1 MGAAMPQLEGIRQL
15 GRVLR
20 LGMSLV
26 AGTCGVSAVAL
37 GLHSEDAPAEMIH
50 PIVAL
55 TAVQAPHHG
64 VVSSTVVARS
74 PRATRSAPDPRTTDH
89 VCSQVPIQPG
99 LGEEPG
105 IQAPA
110 TQTALIQPGLGGV
123 PSIEAVATELALRD
137 MRFQL
142 RDAATAARH
151 RGVSAEASAATSSIK
166 PVRREDAALLPEDQR
181 TVSDVRVQRGGSV
194 CNHRVGETRLLLA
207 RSLAQERGQW
217 RGREL
222 DAHIPPS

>member
-1 MGAAMPQLEGIRQL
+1 MGATMPQLEGIRQV

-50 PIVAL
+50 PVATL
-55 TAVQAPHHG
+55 TRVQTPHHG
-64 VVSSTVVARS
+64 VVNSTIVARS
-74 PRATRSAPDPRTTDH
+74 PQATWPAPAPRTTDH
-89 VCSQVPIQPG
+89 VRSQVPIKPG
-99 LGEEPG
+99 LSGDPR
-105 IQAPA
+105 IKAPA

-123 PSIEAVATELALRD
+123 PSIEAVATEMALRD

-151 RGVSAEASAATSSIK
+151 R
-166 PVRREDAALLPEDQR
+166 
-181 TVSDVRVQRGGSV
+181 
-194 CNHRVGETRLLLA
+194 
-207 RSLAQERGQW
+207 
-217 RGREL
+217 
-222 DAHIPPS
+222 

>member
-1 MGAAMPQLEGIRQL
+1 MGAAMLQLEGIRQL
-15 GRVLR
+15 VRVLR

-64 VVSSTVVARS
+64 VVNSTVVARS
-74 PRATRSAPDPRTTDH
+74 PRATRSAPDRRTTDH
-89 VCSQVPIQPG
+89 IRLQLPIQPT
-99 LGEEPG
+99 LGGDPG

-123 PSIEAVATELALRD
+123 PSIEAVATELELRD

-151 RGVSAEASAATSSIK
+151 R
-166 PVRREDAALLPEDQR
+166 
-181 TVSDVRVQRGGSV
+181 
-194 CNHRVGETRLLLA
+194 
-207 RSLAQERGQW
+207 
-217 RGREL
+217 
-222 DAHIPPS
+222 

>member
-15 GRVLR
+15 ERVLR
-20 LGMSLV
+20 LGLSLV

-64 VVSSTVVARS
+64 VANSTVVARS
-74 PRATRSAPDPRTTDH
+74 PRVMRSAPAPRTTDP
-89 VCSQVPIQPG
+89 VRLQMPIQPG
-99 LGEEPG
+99 LGGNPG

-123 PSIEAVATELALRD
+123 PSFEAVAAEMALRD

-151 RGVSAEASAATSSIK
+151 R
-166 PVRREDAALLPEDQR
+166 
-181 TVSDVRVQRGGSV
+181 
-194 CNHRVGETRLLLA
+194 
-207 RSLAQERGQW
+207 
-217 RGREL
+217 
-222 DAHIPPS
+222 